1 MGITPSASLIE
12 EGTGL
17 SRRNL
22 ATPNAMARLLAFL
35 AAQPYAAALK
45 ESLPIAGVDGTL
57 QWRMRN
63 TPAENNVRA
72 KTGSMSF
79 VHCLAGYVTTAD
91 GERLAFAIMLNNYD
105 PPSGAPSASRDIDAI
120 AVMLASLRSRS
131 EAAATSPSVAVHPAN

>member
-1 MGITPSASLIE
+1 
-12 EGTGL
+12 
-17 SRRNL
+17 
-22 ATPNAMARLLAFL
+22 MARLLAFL
-35 AAQPYAAALK
+35 AGQPYAATLK

-63 TPAENNVRA
+63 TPAENNVHA

-79 VHCLAGYVTTAD
+79 VHCLAGYVTAAD

-120 AVMLASLRSRS
+120 AVMLAGLRSRG
-131 EAAATSPSVAVHPAN
+131 EAVASPSVAVHPAN

>member
-1 MGITPSASLIE
+1 MIE

-22 ATPNAMARLLAFL
+22 ATPNAMAYLLAFL
-35 AAQPYAAALK
+35 AKQPYGPALV
-45 ESLPIAGVDGTL
+45 EALPIAGVDGTL

-63 TPAENNVRA
+63 TPAENNVHA

-79 VHCLAGYVTTAD
+79 VHCLAGYVTSGD

-120 AVMLASLRSRS
+120 AVMLASLRGRS
-131 EAAATSPSVAVHPAN
+131 EAATSPSVAVHPAN